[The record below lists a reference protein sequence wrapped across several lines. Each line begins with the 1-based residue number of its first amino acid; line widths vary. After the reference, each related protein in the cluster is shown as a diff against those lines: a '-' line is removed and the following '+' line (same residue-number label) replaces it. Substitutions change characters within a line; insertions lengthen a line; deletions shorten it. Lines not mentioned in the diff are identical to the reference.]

1 MRFRYPVNISD
12 LIFPNSTMSAPVYT
26 DIILISVPVM
36 IAIIIVCT
44 ISVSI
49 SFESMIDWKEA
60 TDRNAMLYF
69 TFSKSNER
77 ANVRRIDEH
86 LQQLQLLSH
95 CAIFFC
101 HRLRLLG
108 CCVNVTVARAVF
120 LHTHTHIHTFF
131 PFYMEAEERKVFDP
145 VIVMFGHRNGV
156 CSLIHPS
163 MS

>member
-1 MRFRYPVNISD
+1 
-12 LIFPNSTMSAPVYT
+12 MSAAVYT

-36 IAIIIVCT
+36 IVIIIVCT

-60 TDRNAMLYF
+60 IDRNAMLYF

-120 LHTHTHIHTFF
+120 LHTHTYTHFF
-131 PFYMEAEERKVFDP
+131 LFIWRQKKEK
-145 VIVMFGHRNGV
+145 
-156 CSLIHPS
+156 CLILL
-163 MS
+163 

>member
-1 MRFRYPVNISD
+1 M
-12 LIFPNSTMSAPVYT
+12 

-60 TDRNAMLYF
+60 IDRNAMLYF

-95 CAIFFC
+95 CAIFVVVVVFDF
-101 HRLRLLG
+101 LD
-108 CCVNVTVARAVF
+108 AVWMWRWPEQF
-120 LHTHTHIHTFF
+120 SSIHTHTHIFSF
-131 PFYMEAEERKVFDP
+131 LYGGRRKKSVWSCYSYVWSPQWGLFVDP
-145 VIVMFGHRNGV
+145 
-156 CSLIHPS
+156 SIHELVDVRPS
-163 MS
+163 VVR